1 MKIAILIGSS
11 RIGRQ
16 SHKIAHYLERQM
28 RQRGLFVDIIDL
40 GKRTSFIPA
49 ETANPYPG
57 LWEEVHDLSERVQRA
72 DSLVFVTPEYHG
84 SFSGVLKNTLDSL
97 GREFLRKPIGVVTV
111 SSGKMGGLAAVAQL
125 QHVILSLGAFAL
137 PTKLLIPDVQTA
149 FDEDFELVHE
159 RTIKS
164 ATKFIDEY
172 LWLTEAVRDKKHKE
186 HIPELKS
193 A

>member
-16 SHKIAHYLERQM
+16 SHKIAYYLEKQIRC
-28 RQRGLFVDIIDL
+28 RGLYVDVIDL
-40 GKRTSFIPA
+40 GKRTSILPA
-49 ETANPYPG
+49 EVSSPYPG
-57 LWEEVHDLSERVQRA
+57 LWEEVQDLSDRVQRA
-72 DSLVFVTPEYHG
+72 DALIFITPEYHG

-97 GREFLRKPIGVVTV
+97 GREFYRKPIGVVTV

-137 PTKLLIPDVQTA
+137 PTKLLVPDVQTA
-149 FDEDFELVHE
+149 FDDHFDLVHE
-159 RTIKS
+159 RTSKS
-164 ATKFIDEY
+164 ALKFIDEY
-172 LWLTEAVRDKKHKE
+172 LWLAEAVYDKKNKE
-186 HIPELKS
+186 PVLELKS

>member
-16 SHKIAHYLERQM
+16 SHKIAYYLEKEIHR
-28 RQRGLFVDIIDL
+28 RDLYVDVIDL
-40 GKRTSFIPA
+40 GKRTSIVPA
-49 ETANPYPG
+49 EVANPYPG

-72 DSLVFVTPEYHG
+72 DALIFVTPEYHG

-97 GREFLRKPIGVVTV
+97 GREFYRKPIGVVTV

-125 QHVILSLGAFAL
+125 QHVILSIGAFAL
-137 PTKLLIPDVQTA
+137 PAKLLVPDVNTA
-149 FDEDFELVHE
+149 FDEHFNLVNE
-159 RTIKS
+159 RTNKS
-164 ATKFIDEY
+164 ALKFIDEY
-172 LWLTEAVRDKKHKE
+172 LWLAEAVCDKKDKE
-186 HIPELKS
+186 KVLALKL